1 MYMAATGHQMQA
13 WDLRCLPPKEIG
25 RVRWLSSSTV
35 YALAEHPRLVHLTG
49 TEAAAFKQLQNN
61 VEQIMGTGTQGGQGV
76 LQRSQ
81 RLAVSPTPLCIH
93 QAVVSAKSNMLPH
106 TRRRC
111 L

>member
-49 TEAAAFKQLQNN
+49 TEAAAFTN
-61 VEQIMGTGTQGGQGV
+61 T
-76 LQRSQ
+76 
-81 RLAVSPTPLCIH
+81 
-93 QAVVSAKSNMLPH
+93 AK
-106 TRRRC
+106 
-111 L
+111 